1 MKKLFLF
8 LILTLTACSTC
19 NVVKQTSIQEI
30 QFGHGGGVAQSI
42 TKYSIK
48 PDGCVYNGKDVIG
61 KVGRSELISV
71 YKDAAS
77 LDCEQFDLPS
87 NTFSFIR
94 IVKTDTTLYY
104 CWNGVAPLPVM
115 GLDSKLHNLL
125 PK

>member
-1 MKKLFLF
+1 MKKRFLF
-8 LILTLTACSTC
+8 LILTLSACSTC
-19 NVVKQTSIQEI
+19 NVVKQTSIKEI

-48 PDGCVYNGKDVIG
+48 PDGYIYNGEVVIG
-61 KVGRSELISV
+61 KVKRSDLMSV

-77 LDCEQFDLPS
+77 LDFNTYDLPS

-104 CWNGVAPLPVM
+104 CWNGVAPLPIM
-115 GLDSKLHNLL
+115 GLDTKLHNLL